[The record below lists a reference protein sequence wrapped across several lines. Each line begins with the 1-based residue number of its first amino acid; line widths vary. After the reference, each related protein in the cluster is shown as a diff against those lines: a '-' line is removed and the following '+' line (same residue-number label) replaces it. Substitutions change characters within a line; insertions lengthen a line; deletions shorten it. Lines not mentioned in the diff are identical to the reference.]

1 MECRIIEILTFKGII
16 MKKMVLLK
24 EEELKT
30 IYGGSEASEGFIAFI
45 GYCLKKYARYAPS
58 TSTLVNCSA
67 T

>member
-1 MECRIIEILTFKGII
+1 

-30 IYGGSEASEGFIAFI
+30 IYGGSEASEGLIEFI